1 MDRFEQVEQ
10 FCYLGNILNA
20 KGDNI
25 KATIRARVQKGW
37 QNWRAL
43 TPILLQKTMSL
54 KMKGWMYSLAVRSA
68 MLYGAETWPMTKE
81 DVKLLERTEM
91 RMLRWMAG
99 VSRSERRTNQT
110 IRTAFGVQPISLVV
124 RQHRL
129 RWFGHIERNMENQI
143 CRAIEVEGTKPVGR
157 PKTTWS
163 QVIERDMRELGLRRQ
178 DAQDRTRWR
187 SKISG
192 EGAHP
197 WRLRERRSI
206 N

>member
-1 MDRFEQVEQ
+1 MD
-10 FCYLGNILNA
+10 A
-20 KGDNI
+20 KGDK

-54 KMKGWMYSLAVRSA
+54 KMKGWMYSVAVRSA
-68 MLYGAETWPMTKE
+68 MYGAETWPMIKE

-91 RMLRWMAG
+91 RMLRWMG

-129 RWFGHIERNMENQI
+129 TWFGHIERRNMENP
-143 CRAIEVEGTKPVGR
+143 T
-157 PKTTWS
+157 
-163 QVIERDMRELGLRRQ
+163 
-178 DAQDRTRWR
+178 
-187 SKISG
+187 
-192 EGAHP
+192 
-197 WRLRERRSI
+197 
-206 N
+206 